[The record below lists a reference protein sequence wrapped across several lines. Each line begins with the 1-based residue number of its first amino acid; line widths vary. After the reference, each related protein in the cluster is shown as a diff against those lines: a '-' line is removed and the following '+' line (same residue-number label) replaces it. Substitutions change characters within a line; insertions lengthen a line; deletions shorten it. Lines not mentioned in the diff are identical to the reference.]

1 VRICTHFAE
10 CPFIWY
16 FYQRLLLLEGVWLIQ
31 GYSLL
36 IFFAFVLLAALP
48 LNVAIRSEGY
58 DDPGKSGLN
67 GIAYMKINNQ
77 EYSLQRRGFN
87 VAVFT
92 EIGA

>member
-1 VRICTHFAE
+1 MSVYLVLLSEIT
-10 CPFIWY
+10 FIRGCLVY
-16 FYQRLLLLEGVWLIQ
+16 TGLFI
-31 GYSLL
+31 
-36 IFFAFVLLAALP
+36 IDFFAFVLLAALP